1 VGHRA
6 EQSACA
12 RSRGSNDAERIEYV
26 AIHSFLLP
34 PSDFS
39 RFQSIQIL
47 SHPWNAVC
55 EFNGSPEGPEAFQW
69 SSLMLQGVIGDPLLG
84 FTRDLEKGFEVIE
97 TE

>member
-1 VGHRA
+1 
-6 EQSACA
+6 
-12 RSRGSNDAERIEYV
+12 
-26 AIHSFLLP
+26 
-34 PSDFS
+34 
-39 RFQSIQIL
+39 
-47 SHPWNAVC
+47 VC